1 MSGMHHPCFEVHTA
15 DLFSHG
21 YEQFTVCSASMKLY
35 MYTFQQASQV
45 LYGHLHMTLSGL
57 AGMFFLCK
65 DASLIP
71 LNKPNQAFGVSY
83 EAQTDLGVSLTA
95 PGQRFA
101 AQCGCFLIVAPTQ
114 KF

>member
-1 MSGMHHPCFEVHTA
+1 
-15 DLFSHG
+15 
-21 YEQFTVCSASMKLY
+21 MKLY